1 MKNLLKS
8 IFVSSFLFFSISSYS
23 QFEAGLKFGIS
34 SIDVVSNGINV
45 DNGIHNL
52 KINLGEAEYGY
63 HFGLYTRLSFLGIY
77 LEPAVLFN
85 SNSVNYQIDNFGES
99 PIVGEILSEK
109 YQNLSVPVLIGIKAG
124 FLRLSLGPVAHVHID
139 SSSDLF
145 NIDGYEQRFKDASYG
160 IIGGIGLDIWKLR
173 LDLQY
178 EANLSEF
185 GDHIVI
191 NGEEYSFGDQASRV
205 LGTVSWRF

>member
-8 IFVSSFLFFSISSYS
+8 ILLSSFLFLSVLCYS

-52 KINLGEAEYGY
+52 EINLGEAVYGY

-85 SNSVNYQIDNFGES
+85 SNSVNYQIENFGES
-99 PIVGEILSEK
+99 PIVGEILSEE
-109 YQNLSVPVLIGIKAG
+109 YQNLSVPVLLGIKAG
-124 FLRLSLGPVAHVHID
+124 ILRLSLGPVAHIHID

-145 NIDGYEQRFKDASYG
+145 NIDGYEQRFKEANYG
-160 IIGGIGLDIWKLR
+160 IIGGLGLDLWKLR

-178 EANLSEF
+178 ETNLSDF

-191 NGEEYSFGDQASRV
+191 NGEQYSFGDQASRV